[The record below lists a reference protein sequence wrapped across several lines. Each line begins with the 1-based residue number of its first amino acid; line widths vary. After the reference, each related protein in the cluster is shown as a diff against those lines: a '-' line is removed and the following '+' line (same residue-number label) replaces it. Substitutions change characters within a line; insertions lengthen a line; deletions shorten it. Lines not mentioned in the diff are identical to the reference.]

1 MSLLDLDALAA
12 TPLVRDPYDYLVVK
26 DFVRAGAAADI
37 GADYPVVTK
46 PGSFA
51 LDDVEVKGA
60 FAALIE
66 EMSGERFRREIEA
79 KFGVDLSGHPTTFTV
94 RGVCGAGDGQ
104 IHTDSKTK
112 IITILLYLNEPWAPD
127 GGRLRLLRSGEDLE
141 AVAAEVP
148 PDFGTLL
155 VFRRSDNSW
164 HGHKPFAGPRRVL
177 QMNWVTSQRVA
188 GWQMF
193 RHRLSAAVKRL
204 TPGER
209 PKTDAA

>member
-1 MSLLDLDALAA
+1 MSLLDMDALAA
-12 TPLVRDPYDYLVVK
+12 EPLARDPYDYLVVK
-26 DFVRAGAAADI
+26 GFVRPEAAAAI
-37 GADYPVVTK
+37 RADYPVITK

-51 LDDVEVKGA
+51 LDDVEVKGR
-60 FAALIE
+60 FADLLD
-66 EMSGERFRREIEA
+66 EMNGERFRREIER
-79 KFGVDLSGHPTTFTV
+79 KFDLDLEALPTTFTV
-94 RGVCGAGDGQ
+94 RGVCGANDGQ
-104 IHTDSKTK
+104 IHTDSRTK
-112 IITILLYLNEPWAPD
+112 VITVLLYLNEPWAPD

-155 VFRRSDNSW
+155 VFRRADNSW
-164 HGHKPFAGPRRVL
+164 HGHKPFSGPRRVV

-204 TPGER
+204 GPGDAS
-209 PKTDAA
+209 KIDAA

>member
-12 TPLVRDPYDYLVVK
+12 APLVRDPYDYLVVK
-26 DFVRAGAAADI
+26 DFVRPEAAAAI

-51 LDDVEVKGA
+51 LDDVAVEGG
-60 FAALIE
+60 FAALIA
-66 EMSGERFRREIEA
+66 EMNGEGFRRAIEA
-79 KFGVDLSGHPTTFTV
+79 KFGLDLSDLPTTFTV
-94 RGVCGAGDGQ
+94 RGMSGPADGQ

-112 IITILLYLNEPWAPD
+112 VITVLLYLNEPWAPD
-127 GGRLRLLRSGEDLE
+127 GGRLRLLRNGEDLE
-141 AVAAEVP
+141 AAAAEVP

-155 VFRRSDNSW
+155 VFRRSERSW
-164 HGHKPFAGPRRVL
+164 HGHKPFLGPRRVV

-204 TPGER
+204 TPGDGQ
-209 PKTDAA
+209 KTDAA

>member
-12 TPLVRDPYDYLVVK
+12 APLVSDPYAYLVVK
-26 DFVRAGAAADI
+26 NFVRPEAAAAI
-37 GADYPVVTK
+37 GADYPEIDK

-51 LDDVEVKGA
+51 LDDVEVKA
-60 FAALIE
+60 SFAALIE
-66 EMSGERFRREIEA
+66 ELNGERFRQEIER
-79 KFGVDLSGHPTTFTV
+79 KFGVALFALPTTFTV
-94 RGVCGAGDGQ
+94 RGVCGPNDGQ

-112 IITILLYLNEPWAPD
+112 VITVLVYLNEPWAPD

-155 VFRRSDNSW
+155 VFRRSERSW
-164 HGHKPFAGPRRVL
+164 HGHKPFAGPRRVV
-177 QMNWVTSQRVA
+177 QMNWVTSRRVA
-188 GWQMF
+188 GLQMF

-204 TPGER
+204 TPGAR
-209 PKTDAA
+209 PKADAA

>member
-12 TPLVRDPYDYLVVK
+12 EPLVEDPYAYLVVNG
-26 DFVRAGAAADI
+26 FVRPEAAEAIGAAYPAI
-37 GADYPVVTK
+37 GKA
-46 PGSFA
+46 GSFA
-51 LDDVEVKGA
+51 LDDVAVSGA
-60 FAALIE
+60 FAELIAE
-66 EMSGERFRREIEA
+66 LNGKAFRSVVER
-79 KFGVDLSGHPTTFTV
+79 KFGLELAGLPTTFTV

-112 IITILLYLNEPWAPD
+112 VITVLLYLNPPWAPD

-155 VFRRSDNSW
+155 VFRRSERSW
-164 HGHKPFAGPRRVL
+164 HGHKPFTGPRRVV
-177 QMNWVTSQRVA
+177 QMNWVTSERVA

-193 RHRLSAAVKRL
+193 RHRLSASVKRL
-204 TPGER
+204 TPGGR
-209 PKTDAA
+209 PKSDAA

>member
-12 TPLVRDPYDYLVVK
+12 EPLVRDPYDHLVVK
-26 DFVRAGAAADI
+26 DFVRPEAAAGI
-37 GADYPVVTK
+37 GADYPRVTK

-51 LDDVEVKGA
+51 LDDVEVRGA

-66 EMSGERFRREIEA
+66 EMNGERFRREIER
-79 KFGVDLSGHPTTFTV
+79 KFGLDLSGLPTTFTV

-112 IITILLYLNEPWAPD
+112 VVTVLLYLNEPWAPD
-127 GGRLRLLRSGEDLE
+127 GGRLRLLRNGEDLE
-141 AVAAEVP
+141 AMAAEVP

-155 VFRRSDNSW
+155 VFRRTDNSW
-164 HGHKPFAGPRRVL
+164 HGHKPFSGPRRVV

-204 TPGER
+204 SPGDR

>member
-1 MSLLDLDALAA
+1 MSLLDLDALEA
-12 TPLVRDPYDYLVVK
+12 TPLVTDPYDYLVVR
-26 DFVRAGAAADI
+26 DFVRPEAARAI
-37 GADYPVVTK
+37 GADYPALDK

-51 LDDVEVKGA
+51 LEDVAVKASFAELIGA
-60 FAALIE
+60 LNGAPFRQAIERKFSIAL
-66 EMSGERFRREIEA
+66 S
-79 KFGVDLSGHPTTFTV
+79 DLPTTFTV
-94 RGVCGAGDGQ
+94 RGVCGAHDGQ

-112 IITILLYLNEPWAPD
+112 VITVLLYLNEPWAPD
-127 GGRLRLLRSGEDLE
+127 GGRLRVLRNGEDLE

-155 VFRRSDNSW
+155 VFRRSERSW
-164 HGHKPFAGPRRVL
+164 HGHKPFTGPRRVV

-204 TPGER
+204 APGER
-209 PKTDAA
+209 ARTDAA